1 MSLPA
6 PAAGERFDAVYRI
19 AAPYD
24 LSPSPSSDRT
34 VVFCTAEFGNVP
46 AIYMSGRRPLS
57 EAHRNNPTI
66 ITTAS
71 NWSREGFLHAGAA
84 AERVVVVPHGVD
96 PKIFAPLDEAQRA
109 EARRK
114 LGWDGFIFLTV
125 GSATPNKGMDL
136 LFKAIAAIV
145 GTHRQVQLVVKGIDV
160 IYNSD
165 KKIQQAAEKLTQ
177 QEIARLDSRVHYR
190 GGVGSLVE
198 MATLYQLADA
208 YVAPYRAEGF
218 GLPVLEAIACGLP
231 VICTAG
237 GATDDFVRDDFA
249 LRISSK
255 LVHLQSYDEPG
266 IQLEPNLDHL
276 IELMK
281 RVIEQ
286 PEIARRARTA
296 GPEFV
301 RANYTWRHAV
311 DKLMPLL
318 FPQT

>member
-1 MSLPA
+1 
-6 PAAGERFDAVYRI
+6 
-19 AAPYD
+19 
-24 LSPSPSSDRT
+24 
-34 VVFCTAEFGNVP
+34 
-46 AIYMSGRRPLS
+46 
-57 EAHRNNPTI
+57 
-66 ITTAS
+66 
-71 NWSREGFLHAGAA
+71 
-84 AERVVVVPHGVD
+84 
-96 PKIFAPLDEAQRA
+96 
-109 EARRK
+109 
-114 LGWDGFIFLTV
+114 
-125 GSATPNKGMDL
+125 
-136 LFKAIAAIV
+136 
-145 GTHRQVQLVVKGIDV
+145 
-160 IYNSD
+160 
-165 KKIQQAAEKLTQ
+165 
-177 QEIARLDSRVHYR
+177 
-190 GGVGSLVE
+190 